1 MELTY
6 EQAIEKAASLRDIGQ
21 TEVYLCNGPYPWHLV
36 TSCEPGGSHR
46 LDIST
51 NTWFYAHDPNSGLM
65 FRWSFDLEPRS
76 ASGSSSYHID
86 MDGIREVLAKLRDVA
101 RAQFQEYLANCAVK
115 VREKGR
121 EWQKIA
127 DRQLATADA
136 LDSTLKDG
144 EE

>member
-21 TEVYLCNGPYPWHLV
+21 MEVYLRDGHYPWHLV

-46 LDIST
+46 LEIST
-51 NTWFYAHDPNSGLM
+51 DVWFYAHDPNTGLI
-65 FRWSFDLEPRS
+65 FRWSFDLEPRF
-76 ASGSSSYHID
+76 ASGSNSYHID
-86 MDGIREVLAKLRDVA
+86 VDKIQEVLAKLRDDA
-101 RAQFQEYLANCAVK
+101 RAQFQQYLANCAVK
-115 VREKGR
+115 VRDKGR

-136 LDSTLKDG
+136 LESTIKEGG
-144 EE
+144 E